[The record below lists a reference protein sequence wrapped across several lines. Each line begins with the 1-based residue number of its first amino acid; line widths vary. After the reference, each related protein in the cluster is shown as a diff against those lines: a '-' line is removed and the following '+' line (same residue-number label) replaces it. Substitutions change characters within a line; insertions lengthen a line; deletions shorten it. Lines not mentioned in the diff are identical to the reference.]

1 MRVRLWV
8 SRLVVAVWFASTL
21 TLFAQQWREARAPHP
36 FGPEIADESRA
47 LAQTVLDGCRS
58 RIARDDVL
66 GIAFSRT
73 ESVHQYL
80 SFRLAYTLYPTKVV
94 GADYR
99 EDDAEPAVAAILLQ
113 HPTYLLVLGGREVT
127 PRGAVLEARL
137 APGATLFRVGPRT
150 R

>member
-1 MRVRLWV
+1 V

-21 TLFAQQWREARAPHP
+21 TLFAQQWREARAPHR

-58 RIARDDVL
+58 RIGGDDVL

-80 SFRLAYTLYPTKVV
+80 TFRLAYTLYPTKVMGV
-94 GADYR
+94 DYR
-99 EDDAEPAVAAILLQ
+99 EDDVEPAVAQVLSQ
-113 HPTYLLVLGGREVT
+113 HPTYLLILGGRGVI
-127 PRGAVLEARL
+127 PRGTTLEARL
-137 APGATLFRVGPRT
+137 APEATLFRVGPRP